1 MGNGHF
7 QWRARL
13 ALLGGIV
20 LAGCVPQETLDCGT
34 LEGAFDRVAEEGA
47 LLAAAADSLEAQ
59 LNAACEA
66 LPLVARL
73 PEAFYSPPDTAQAQ
87 ALDSLVR
94 RQELLDRQLHGI
106 LAATTAG
113 LFGSRPPARFDEL
126 RAQLESSV
134 PAGQDMD
141 PMAALAAHV
150 SGFESAKVL
159 LGGWLSEVDSPQA
172 AALARLQVA
181 LLDSLHAALR
191 ASFVRTLPA
200 AGAPLSPS
208 LDTLGAEIRHL
219 AARHAVQ
226 AASHRAFMQGIA
238 GSAIPLAGTAE
249 SSRTR
254 ELAWQFG
261 QAAGLLRE
269 VILALQA
276 SAQYYADAGTGA
288 SRLRL
293 EDAIGRLADAAGTLE
308 HRSADLARAMGRPDA
323 GATDSV
329 RLAVE
334 AIERE
339 LLRQERSLAGLQD
352 ALASIAP
359 AERDQ
364 RPVQLIGEAAAV
376 YGDVHADTRA
386 LAEALTAQLG
396 SELQN
401 YGAKIFA
408 TILLILVGF
417 GLIRA
422 AMWLLDTIAERSASR
437 RLFYKR
443 LIPIVRLV
451 VWSVL
456 LYVVLAYVFQ
466 LDQRSLFAAAAAI
479 GVAIG
484 FAAQNILKNV
494 FGGIIII
501 FDQPFQVGDK
511 IRVGGTYGEVV
522 SIGLRATRIV
532 TPDDN
537 EVTVPNA
544 QVIDTQVAN
553 ANTGSLDCQVVVE
566 LFIPGWSDT
575 AKAKAIAYSAAANSK
590 YVFLGKPIVVNV
602 QDVFKETFLTRL
614 AVKAYVLDTRYEFAF
629 ASDVTETAKAEFKR
643 QGYFAQ
649 LEKGGIAW
657 KAP

>member
-1 MGNGHF
+1 M
-7 QWRARL
+7 
-13 ALLGGIV
+13 LLGGIL
-20 LAGCVPQETLDCGT
+20 LAGCGPQEALECDT
-34 LEGAFDRVAEEGA
+34 LEGAFDRAAEEGV
-47 LLAAAADSLEAQ
+47 LLAGTADSLVAQ
-59 LNAACEA
+59 LSAACEA
-66 LPLVARL
+66 LPRIGRL
-73 PEAFYSPPDTAQAQ
+73 PEAVYSLPDSAQAQ
-87 ALDSLVR
+87 ALDSLMR
-94 RQELLDRQLHGI
+94 EQELLDRQLHAV

-113 LFGSRPPARFDEL
+113 VFGTRPPARFEGL
-126 RAQLESSV
+126 RAQLGRNLSAS
-134 PAGQDMD
+134 QDTD

-150 SGFESAKVL
+150 SGFDSASVL
-159 LGGWLSEVDSPQA
+159 LGGWLSEAESPRV
-172 AALARLQVA
+172 AALARLEVA
-181 LLDSLHAALR
+181 LLDSLHTALR
-191 ASFVRTLPA
+191 ASAVRALPA
-200 AGAPLSPS
+200 AGAPLSPA
-208 LDTLGAEIRHL
+208 LDTLGARIRHL

-226 AASHRAFMQGIA
+226 YESHRAFMQGIA

-254 ELAWQFG
+254 ELTWQLG
-261 QAAGLLRE
+261 QAASLLRE
-269 VILALQA
+269 VFLALQA
-276 SAQYYADAGTGA
+276 SAEHYADAGDGA
-288 SRLRL
+288 LRLRL
-293 EDAIGRLADAAGTLE
+293 EDAIGRLSDVSATLE
-308 HRSADLARAMGRPDA
+308 HQSADLARAMSRPDA
-323 GATDSV
+323 GAADSLRMAAEV
-329 RLAVE
+329 V
-334 AIERE
+334 ERE
-339 LLRQERSLAGLQD
+339 LLRQERSLAGLQG
-352 ALASIAP
+352 ALASLAP
-359 AERDQ
+359 AGLDQ

-376 YGDVHADTRA
+376 YGDVHAGMRA
-386 LAEALTAQLG
+386 IAEALTAQLG
-396 SELQN
+396 NELQN
-401 YGAKIFA
+401 YGAKVFA

-422 AMWLLDTIAERSASR
+422 AMWLLETISERSASR

-466 LDQRSLFAAAAAI
+466 LDQRSLFAAAAAV

-484 FAAQNILKNV
+484 FAAQNVLKNI

-501 FDQPFQVGDK
+501 IDQPFQVGDK

-537 EVTVPNA
+537 AVTVPNA

-553 ANTGSLDCQVVVE
+553 ANKGSLDCQVVVE

-590 YVFLGKPIVVNV
+590 YVYLGKPIVVNV

-643 QGYFAQ
+643 QGYFSQ
-649 LEKGGIAW
+649 LEKGSVAG